1 MKPGDTR
8 RVEVVFLTP
17 DQAVPAFRKSG
28 KFFLWEGH
36 LIGEAKLV

>member
-1 MKPGDTR
+1 MMPGDTR